1 MAEGFREWG
10 NYFAEEEW
18 KRRSPLRK
26 FFSFRTLKKILKFVC
41 IVLVVGVYVVLGY
54 RLITGFGV
62 SKNAMKLIWTD
73 KAYEAY
79 GKYGKN
85 LVVYEQEPDAN
96 YGEDG
101 CFSIHN
107 MLYIPETNEVQCIIR
122 FNKSTIDRLKESLTA
137 DLETTKEKDAVLASV
152 DDFPFAFNL
161 RDQDDNIYSDYYI
174 TSYSEG
180 LYVYVRLSFNN
191 VDFFKTETA
200 LPQNNFPAPDEKYSG
215 IIYKGSNKNN
225 VISTDISYLYID
237 FYYEND
243 VKYDEMPWAD
253 PLLVYHSDKD
263 LEKHSFSK
271 NIPTAPEQL
280 TFVSITETK

>member
-26 FFSFRTLKKILKFVC
+26 LFSFRTLKRILKFVC
-41 IVLVVGVYVVLGY
+41 VVLVVGVYVVLGY
-54 RLITGFGV
+54 RLITGLGV
-62 SKNAMKLIWTD
+62 SKNVMKIVWTD

-79 GKYGKN
+79 EKYGEN

-96 YGEDG
+96 YAEDG

-122 FNKSTIDRLKESLTA
+122 FNKSTIDRLKESLTS
-137 DLETTKEKDAVLASV
+137 DLTTVEEKEATLANV
-152 DDFPFAFNL
+152 DEFPFAFNL
-161 RDQDDNIYSDYYI
+161 RDQDNNIYSDYYI
-174 TSYSEG
+174 TSYTEG
-180 LYVYVRLSFNN
+180 LYVYARLSFNG
-191 VDFFKTETA
+191 VDFFKTETV
-200 LPQNNFPAPDEKYSG
+200 LPQNDFPAPDEKYSD

-243 VKYDEMPWAD
+243 VKYDEVPWAD
-253 PLLVYHSDKD
+253 PLLVYHSDKK

-271 NIPTAPEQL
+271 NIPTKPEQL